1 LRIFSKVSAF
11 YPVYFSL
18 SSQDDI
24 AGTPVMTV
32 NDRGESD
39 MQTSNLAICAITTT
53 MMTKHRSRE
62 ALATSDDPAARAYL
76 EPYLYDENTETR
88 LAAIDALG
96 KQEDPAAMPALAGLL
111 SDQDTSIRNYAV
123 NALGEI
129 DGADAIAYLLQARND
144 PQANICANVDAI
156 LQEIAAAAAD

>member
-1 LRIFSKVSAF
+1 
-11 YPVYFSL
+11 
-18 SSQDDI
+18 
-24 AGTPVMTV
+24 M
-32 NDRGESD
+32 
-39 MQTSNLAICAITTT
+39 
-53 MMTKHRSRE
+53 
-62 ALATSDDPAARAYL
+62 
-76 EPYLYDENTETR
+76 
-88 LAAIDALG
+88 
-96 KQEDPAAMPALAGLL
+96 QEDPAAMPALAGLL